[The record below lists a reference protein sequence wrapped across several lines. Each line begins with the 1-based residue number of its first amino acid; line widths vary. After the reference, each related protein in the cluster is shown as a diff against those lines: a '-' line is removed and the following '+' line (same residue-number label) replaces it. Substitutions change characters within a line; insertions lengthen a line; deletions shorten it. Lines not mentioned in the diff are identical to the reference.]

1 MRMHVLTL
9 LLLLQLLSPLQVML
23 EEAITAAQ
31 AGVVHRFK
39 EIAAERDLADS
50 SDDEDNTNI
59 NNTNA
64 CTQREPALAV
74 LTGTLGGTTSTARRT
89 ARAGTPAGAVT
100 SAAVSTAGVTA
111 AVTGDDG
118 MAELAERARVAGALG
133 VAAAQEGLAAAK
145 RGILT
150 RGLSVLSATLNLHED
165 ADDDAAAVAEHNA
178 QLIAAAGTT
187 ATTSVTTAGGAGA
200 GVAGG
205 AMVSVRD
212 GSSAVFNARTDRGSL
227 ASGRYGGTVDS
238 SEADEYAAAAAA
250 ELQAERQYLAE
261 QGQFP
266 LHLYR
271 SGEGLQERAF
281 RRFLRIHCVESSE
294 LVTRLRSLDPA
305 MTALKTDELLLEL
318 PSKALL
324 LRYAAWWLQHN
335 AHHFYTSSSAT
346 SSGSSGEAD
355 VSATSNNAIA
365 LAGLQCAPHPAALA
379 ALATDLRQQF
389 RLTRGAHAVASALAG
404 MLAAD
409 SELGVSPRALRW
421 DRAAPDALLRSTAC
435 SDLAAGVTAAR
446 AEARK
451 IVGTAPTAA
460 NGGSGDGASPAL
472 QEALRVRYKV
482 VAEATAAIA
491 KQQRRLQLAECEL
504 REVQKRLLFSD
515 VARHALGTTS
525 AALADSSGSGSAAA
539 VKITAEHRQ
548 DWSRR
553 YATAAA
559 APENTAAEIEV
570 TTTLMCHN
578 CLEYCSCVSRSND
591 DFLKELC
598 THAEQHKCQHCCGL

>member
-1 MRMHVLTL
+1 MPEHTRSPELIHHTLHSNADVLT
-9 LLLLQLLSPLQVML
+9 QAHVTATTTTSSQLQVML

-50 SDDEDNTNI
+50 SDDEDNNTNTNNNN
-59 NNTNA
+59 NNTA
-64 CTQREPALAV
+64 DTQREPALAV
-74 LTGTLGGTTSTARRT
+74 LTGTLRGTTSTARRT
-89 ARAGTPAGAVT
+89 ARASTPSAAAVTPA
-100 SAAVSTAGVTA
+100 VSNPGVTAGVSA
-111 AVTGDDG
+111 DDG

-165 ADDDAAAVAEHNA
+165 ADDDAAAVAEYNA
-178 QLIAAAGTT
+178 QLITAASTTGSTT
-187 ATTSVTTAGGAGA
+187 AATAGATAETGSAL
-200 GVAGG
+200 
-205 AMVSVRD
+205 VSVRD
-212 GSSAVFNARTDRGSL
+212 GHSSAVFSARTDRGSL
-227 ASGRYGGTVDS
+227 ASSRYGAAADS

-250 ELQAERQYLAE
+250 ELQAERQYLAQ

-271 SGEGLQERAF
+271 SGETLQERAF
-281 RRFLRIHCVESSE
+281 RNFLRIHCLNGSE
-294 LVTRLRSLDPA
+294 LVTRLRSLDPG

-335 AHHFYTSSSAT
+335 AHHYYSSSTSS
-346 SSGSSGEAD
+346 SSGSSSNGEAD
-355 VSATSNNAIA
+355 VSATSNNVIA
-365 LAGLQCAPHPAALA
+365 LAGLQCGPHPAALA

-409 SELGVSPRALRW
+409 SELGVSPRSLQL
-421 DRAAPDALLRSTAC
+421 DRALPDALLRSTAL

-451 IVGTAPTAA
+451 TVAGGPTAA
-460 NGGSGDGASPAL
+460 NGHSGGASPAL
-472 QEALRVRYKV
+472 QEALRVRHKT
-482 VAEATAAIA
+482 VAEASAAIA

-504 REVQKRLLFSD
+504 REVQKRMMYSD
-515 VARHALGTTS
+515 VANHMLGTT
-525 AALADSSGSGSAAA
+525 AASLTSGSASDSNAA
-539 VKITAEHRQ
+539 VISAEHRQ

-559 APENTAAEIEV
+559 APENTAAEVEV
-570 TTTLMCHN
+570 S
-578 CLEYCSCVSRSND
+578 YC
-591 DFLKELC
+591 
-598 THAEQHKCQHCCGL
+598 CCGNMTVLSLY